1 MAEHGTVEYAEA
13 EGNDYPAHEQMY
25 DSFLVLLKWSTAAI
39 IIVLILMAIFL
50 T

>member
-13 EGNDYPAHEQMY
+13 DGNDYSAHERTY
-25 DSFLVLLKWSTAAI
+25 ESFLALLKWSILAI
-39 IIVLILMAIFL
+39 IVVLILMGIFL

>member
-13 EGNDYPAHEQMY
+13 AGNDYSAHEQTY
-25 DSFLVLLKWSTAAI
+25 KSFLVLLKWSTLSI
-39 IIVLILMAIFL
+39 IFVLILMGIFL